1 MGLNASQ
8 WERLSG
14 TSKSH
19 SNIDAIVHNGAVVNW
34 NADYDKLKA
43 ANVDSTVQLL
53 NITAASPARPRFVF
67 VSGGLKT
74 EGDQAAVA
82 SQLEQLNGYVQTKFV
97 CESII
102 QNALKNLP
110 AKQNRLSIVKPGRII
125 GPQST
130 GVANVD
136 DLIWRVVSGAAT
148 MHAYPTEP
156 ADNWM
161 YIADV
166 SSVASTVLNQVL
178 EEDPIRP
185 FLHVTGG
192 MPTTVFWELVNE
204 SLSAKCKPMPWEE
217 WKETALAAMNEIGDK
232 HPLWPVQHF
241 LGALGAPRSAKELAT
256 EPSEHKQWHA
266 AVKKNVQ
273 YLKSIGFIASSVR
286 ELGNVKDGAIK
297 RVH

>member
-1 MGLNASQ
+1 M
-8 WERLSG
+8 
-14 TSKSH
+14 
-19 SNIDAIVHNGAVVNW
+19 HNGAVVNW